1 MRRADDRVARSLAA
15 AAVAFVLVA
24 LAVAITGGV
33 SIDLGGIPLRSH
45 NPIRPLA
52 AAALLLGIAASW
64 RGPATVGAALEWQW
78 QLVERHA
85 APAAAALS
93 IVAVVAAFHWGAFI
107 AGGSDS
113 YCYLNQ
119 AELLARGAVHDH
131 EPLSEDPTWPGNPWS
146 FAPAGHIPMGAPA
159 PALVP
164 ICPAGYPLLMAG
176 LRRLAGRNAMFWV
189 TPLMGGSAVYLAF
202 LLGRRLA
209 GPAAGL
215 LAAALTSSSPTFLF
229 QLFQPMNDVMAAALW
244 CAALVAALH
253 DRRRD
258 VARAG
263 LSGLLT
269 AAAITVRPN
278 LLPLAV
284 ATGLGM
290 SLALPGRTPGQRA
303 AIVAIFGLAAL
314 PGAAIVMAIQN
325 AMYGSPF
332 RSGYG
337 DLDTMFSAA
346 HVVPNLLRYSRWLVE
361 AQTPIIVAALVSPWV
376 LADPGA
382 RRYAVLLLAFA
393 AVTLACY
400 LPYVVFDAWWY
411 TRFLLPGTLPL
422 LALTAAVAVT
432 LIGRVPRPPRAALY
446 GVLMVALVAFSIRTA
461 TARDVFRIRELEW
474 RFRSAGER
482 VAALPSNAA
491 LVTLHHSGSVRFY
504 AGRSTLGWADI
515 EKGRLDDAIAFL
527 RRHGR
532 KPYLMF
538 EAWEEPQFRERFS
551 GERLGAL
558 DWPPFAEI
566 DGVRLYDPDDYDRHR
581 QGERIVTER
590 VATSKR

>member
-1 MRRADDRVARSLAA
+1 MPRAEDRIARGLAA
-15 AAVAFVLVA
+15 AAVVFILTSV
-24 LAVAITGGV
+24 AVAITGGF
-33 SIDLGGIPLRSH
+33 SIQLGGLLLRSH
-45 NPIRPLA
+45 DPIRPLA
-52 AAALLLGIAASW
+52 AAALLLGIAAWW
-64 RGPATVGAALEWQW
+64 RGPATVGSALEWQW
-78 QLVERHA
+78 QLLDRHA
-85 APAAAALS
+85 AVAAVALS
-93 IVAVVAAFHWGAFI
+93 IVAILAAFHWGAFI

-131 EPLSEDPTWPGNPWS
+131 ESLSEDPTWPGNPWS
-146 FAPAGHIPMGAPA
+146 FAPAGHIPLGAPA

-176 LRRLAGRNAMFWV
+176 ARRLAGRNAMFWI
-189 TPLMGGSAVYLAF
+189 TPLMGGIAIFLAF
-202 LLGRRLA
+202 LLGRGLA

-215 LAAALTSSSPTFLF
+215 LAAALTFSSPTFLF

-244 CAALVAALH
+244 CAALVAVL
-253 DRRRD
+253 DNRRRD

-290 SLALPGRTPGQRA
+290 SLALPGRTPGRRA

-314 PGAAIVMAIQN
+314 PGAAIVMTIQN
-325 AMYGSPF
+325 AMFGSPF

-337 DLDTMFSAA
+337 DLNTMFSGA

-361 AQTPIIVAALVSPWV
+361 AQTPIIAAALASPWL
-376 LADPGA
+376 LADAGA

-411 TRFLLPGTLPL
+411 TRFLLPAMLPL

-432 LIGRVPRPPRAALY
+432 LIGRIPGPARPVLY
-446 GVLMVALVAFSIRTA
+446 GVLMVGLVAFSIRTA

-491 LVTLHHSGSVRFY
+491 LITLHHSGSVRFY

-515 EKGRLDDAIAFL
+515 DKGRLDGAIAFL
-527 RRHGR
+527 RRH
-532 KPYLMF
+532 
-538 EAWEEPQFRERFS
+538 
-551 GERLGAL
+551 
-558 DWPPFAEI
+558 
-566 DGVRLYDPDDYDRHR
+566 
-581 QGERIVTER
+581 
-590 VATSKR
+590 

>member
-1 MRRADDRVARSLAA
+1 MQPADDRVARGGAA
-15 AAVAFVLVA
+15 AAVAFILVA
-24 LAVAITGGV
+24 VAVAITGGV
-33 SIDLGGIPLRSH
+33 SLQLGGIPIRSH
-45 NPIRPLA
+45 DPIRPLA
-52 AAALLLGIAASW
+52 AAGLLLGITVWW
-64 RGPATVGAALEWQW
+64 RGPATARAALEWQW

-85 APAAAALS
+85 APTAAALS
-93 IVAVVAAFHWGAFI
+93 VLAILAAFHWGAFI

-131 EPLSEDPTWPGNPWS
+131 EPLSEDPAWPGNPWS

-176 LRRLAGRNAMFWV
+176 ARLLAGRHAMFWI
-189 TPLMGGSAVYLAF
+189 TPLMGGIAIYITF

-215 LAAALTSSSPTFLF
+215 LAAALTFSSPTFLF

-244 CAALVAALH
+244 CAALAAALD

-258 VARAG
+258 GARAG
-263 LSGLLT
+263 LSGLLA

-284 ATGLGM
+284 ATGVGL

-303 AIVAIFGLAAL
+303 AVVAMFGLAAL
-314 PGAAIVMAIQN
+314 PGAAIVMAIQS
-325 AMYGSPF
+325 AMYGSPLK
-332 RSGYG
+332 SGYG
-337 DLDTMFSAA
+337 DLNTMFSAA
-346 HVVPNLLRYSRWLVE
+346 HVLPNLLRYSRWLVE
-361 AQTPIIVAALVSPWV
+361 VQTPIIGAALVSPW
-376 LADPGA
+376 LLEDSAA

-411 TRFLLPGTLPL
+411 TRFLLPATLPL
-422 LALTAAVAVT
+422 LALTAAVSIT
-432 LIGRVPRPPRAALY
+432 LIRRIPGPARAALY
-446 GVLMVALVAFSIRTA
+446 GVLMVTLVAFSIRTA
-461 TARDVFRIRELEW
+461 IARDVFRIRELEW

-482 VAALPSNAA
+482 VAALPANAA
-491 LVTLHHSGSVRFY
+491 LITLHHSGSVRFY
-504 AGRSTLGWADI
+504 AGRSTFGWADI
-515 EKGRLDDAIAFL
+515 DKGRLDAAIAFL
-527 RRHGR
+527 RRHER

-558 DWPPFAEI
+558 DWPPFAEV

-581 QGERIVTER
+581 HGERIVTER
-590 VATSKR
+590 VVTAKR

>member
-1 MRRADDRVARSLAA
+1 MPRVDDRLARGLAA
-15 AAVAFVLVA
+15 AAVAFILVA
-24 LAVAITGGV
+24 LAVAITGGG
-33 SIDLGGIPLRSH
+33 STQLGGIRLRSH
-45 NPIRPLA
+45 DPIRPLIVA
-52 AAALLLGIAASW
+52 AVLLGLAWW
-64 RGPATVGAALEWQW
+64 RGSATVSSTFDWQW
-78 QLVERHA
+78 ALVERYA
-85 APAAAALS
+85 ALAAAVL
-93 IVAVVAAFHWGAFI
+93 AVVAILAGFHWGAFI

-119 AELLARGAVHDH
+119 AELLARGAVHDY
-131 EPLSEDPTWPGNPWS
+131 EPLSEDATWPGNPWS

-176 LRRLAGRNAMFWV
+176 ARRLAGRNAMFWI
-189 TPLMGGSAVYLAF
+189 TPLMGGIAVYLAF

-209 GPAAGL
+209 GSAAGL
-215 LAAALTSSSPTFLF
+215 LTATLTLSSPTFLF
-229 QLFQPMNDVMAAALW
+229 QLFQPMNDVTAAALW
-244 CAALVAALH
+244 CAALVSAT
-253 DRRRD
+253 DDERRD
-258 VARAG
+258 RTRAG

-284 ATGLGM
+284 VIGLGL
-290 SLALPGRTPGQRA
+290 SLVLPGRTLSQRLT
-303 AIVAIFGLAAL
+303 IVAVFGLAAL
-314 PGAAIVMAIQN
+314 PGAAIVMGIQN

-337 DLDTMFSAA
+337 DLNTIFSAA
-346 HVVPNLLRYSRWLVE
+346 HVLPNLQRYSQWLIE
-361 AQTPIIVAALVSPWV
+361 AQTPVIAAAVASPW
-376 LADPGA
+376 LLTGPRT
-382 RRYAVLLLAFA
+382 RRYAVWLLAFA
-393 AVTLACY
+393 AVTFACY

-411 TRFLLPGTLPL
+411 TRFLLPATLPL

-432 LIGRVPRPPRAALY
+432 LIRRLPGPARAIVY
-446 GVLMVALVAFSIRTA
+446 GVLTTALVAFSIRTA
-461 TARDVFRIRELEW
+461 IPRDVFRIRDLEW

-491 LVTLHHSGSVRFY
+491 LITLHHSGSVRFY

-515 EKGRLDDAIAFL
+515 DKGRLDEAIAFL

-538 EAWEEPQFRERFS
+538 EAWEEPQFRERFA

-558 DWPPFAEI
+558 DWPAFVEV

-581 QGERIVTER
+581 HRERIATER
-590 VATSKR
+590 VVTPKR

>member
-1 MRRADDRVARSLAA
+1 MPRVDDRLARGLAA
-15 AAVAFVLVA
+15 AAVPFILVA

-33 SIDLGGIPLRSH
+33 SIQLGGILLRSH
-45 NPIRPLA
+45 DPIRPLVVGGV
-52 AAALLLGIAASW
+52 LLGLAAWW
-64 RGPATVGAALEWQW
+64 RGSATLACALDGQW
-78 QLVERHA
+78 AILERHA
-85 APAAAALS
+85 GLFAAALS
-93 IVAVVAAFHWGAFI
+93 VVAVFAGFHWGAFI

-119 AELLARGAVHDH
+119 AELLARGAVHDY
-131 EPLSEDPTWPGNPWS
+131 EPLSEDATWPGNPWS

-176 LRRLAGRNAMFWV
+176 ARRLAGRNAMFWI
-189 TPLMGGSAVYLAF
+189 TPLMGGLAVYLAF

-215 LAAALTSSSPTFLF
+215 LTATLTLSSPTFLI
-229 QLFQPMNDVMAAALW
+229 QLFQPMNDVTAAALW
-244 CAALVAALH
+244 CAALVLAM
-253 DRRRD
+253 DDERRD
-258 VARAG
+258 APRAV
-263 LSGLLT
+263 LSGLL
-269 AAAITVRPN
+269 AAGAITVRPN

-284 ATGLGM
+284 VTGLG
-290 SLALPGRTPGQRA
+290 LALVVPGRTLRQRLTM
-303 AIVAIFGLAAL
+303 VAVFGLAAL
-314 PGAAIVMAIQN
+314 PGLAVVMALQN
-325 AMYGSPF
+325 AMYGSPL

-337 DLDTMFSAA
+337 DLNTMFSAT
-346 HVVPNLLRYSRWLVE
+346 HVLPNLQRYSRWLME
-361 AQTPIIVAALVSPWV
+361 AQTPVIAVALASPW
-376 LADPGA
+376 LLTGPGT
-382 RRYAVLLLAFA
+382 RRYAVWLLGFA

-411 TRFLLPGTLPL
+411 TRFLLPATLPL
-422 LALTAAVAVT
+422 LALTSAVAVA
-432 LIGRVPRPPRAALY
+432 LIERLPGPSRAMVC
-446 GVLMVALVAFSIRTA
+446 GVLATALVAVSIRTA
-461 TARDVFRIRELEW
+461 IPRDVFRIRDLEW

-491 LVTLHHSGSVRFY
+491 LITLHHSGSVRFY
-504 AGRSTLGWADI
+504 AGRPTLGWADI
-515 EKGRLDDAIAFL
+515 EKGRLDEAIAFL

-538 EAWEEPQFRERFS
+538 EAWEEPQFRERFA

-558 DWPPFAEI
+558 DWPPFAEV

-581 QGERIVTER
+581 RGERIATER
-590 VATSKR
+590 VVTTKR

>member
-1 MRRADDRVARSLAA
+1 MQRAEDRIPRGLAA
-15 AAVAFVLVA
+15 AAVALILIAV
-24 LAVAITGGV
+24 AVAITGGL
-33 SIDLGGIPLRSH
+33 SIHLGGLVLQSH

-52 AAALLLGIAASW
+52 AAALLLGITAW
-64 RGPATVGAALEWQW
+64 WQGPATVRSALEWQW
-78 QLVERHA
+78 QLLDRQTALA
-85 APAAAALS
+85 AVALS
-93 IVAVVAAFHWGAFI
+93 ILAILAAFHWGAFI

-131 EPLSEDPTWPGNPWS
+131 EPLSEDPTWPGNAWS

-176 LRRLAGRNAMFWV
+176 ARRLAGRNAMFWI
-189 TPLMGGSAVYLAF
+189 TPLMGGIAIYLAF

-215 LAAALTSSSPTFLF
+215 LAAALTFSSPTFLF

-244 CAALVAALH
+244 CAALVAVL
-253 DRRRD
+253 DNGRRD

-284 ATGLGM
+284 VTGLGM
-290 SLALPGRTPGQRA
+290 SLALPVRTLGQRA
-303 AIVAIFGLAAL
+303 ATVAIFGLAAL

-337 DLDTMFSAA
+337 DLNTMFSTA

-361 AQTPIIVAALVSPWV
+361 AQTPIIAAALASPWL
-376 LADPGA
+376 LADAGA

-411 TRFLLPGTLPL
+411 TRFLLPATLPL
-422 LALTAAVAVT
+422 LALSAAVAVT
-432 LIGRVPRPPRAALY
+432 LIGRIPGPARVVLY

-491 LVTLHHSGSVRFY
+491 LITLHHSGSVRFY

-515 EKGRLDDAIAFL
+515 DKGRLDGAMAFL

-558 DWPPFAEI
+558 DWPPFAEV
-566 DGVRLYDPDDYDRHR
+566 DGVKLYDPDDYDRHR
-581 QGERIVTER
+581 HGERIGTER
-590 VATSKR
+590 VVTSKR